1 MLVSSTN
8 EFQAFMFEQLHFLPE
23 MNGNYTCYSDR
34 EHPEGGYC
42 CIYCREGCYQLG
54 IADYTIPE
62 DFSVSFRNPARQLR
76 FGVMLSGKTHFKLY
90 QKDAASFTPSS
101 FIVLEE
107 NIKGQQAWRAGDH
120 FHGLELTVSADF
132 IENVLY
138 PVFPDCV
145 SLSAFEAN
153 YTYKML
159 PAGVINLLN
168 QMHFLH
174 EKDALTPL
182 YLEGLILQCLALL
195 AEEFAENSSH
205 VIAPKSVPAGTLP
218 ATSVRTAINKAGQ
231 QHIPHGKVMHTIKV
245 SDTRTIT
252 LSTADLSAVHLA
264 HDILTEKYKNPPTV
278 HELSEQV
285 SLSMQ
290 KLNYAFLHEYDTT
303 ISDYIISLKME
314 YGAKL
319 LSETLL
325 GIDEIALQ
333 CGYHYPA
340 NFIRMFKKYYGVTP
354 LQFRK
359 FITR

>member
-1 MLVSSTN
+1 M
-8 EFQAFMFEQLHFLPE
+8 
-23 MNGNYTCYSDR
+23 
-34 EHPEGGYC
+34 
-42 CIYCREGCYQLG
+42 
-54 IADYTIPE
+54 
-62 DFSVSFRNPARQLR
+62 
-76 FGVMLSGKTHFKLY
+76 
-90 QKDAASFTPSS
+90 
-101 FIVLEE
+101 
-107 NIKGQQAWRAGDH
+107 
-120 FHGLELTVSADF
+120 
-132 IENVLY
+132 
-138 PVFPDCV
+138 
-145 SLSAFEAN
+145 
-153 YTYKML
+153 
-159 PAGVINLLN
+159 INLLN

-195 AEEFAENSSH
+195 AEEFEENSSH

-231 QHIPHGKVMHTIKV
+231 QHIPHAKVMRTIKV

-264 HDILTEKYKNPPTV
+264 HDILTEQYKNPPTV

>member
-1 MLVSSTN
+1 MLVSSTD

-23 MNGNYTCYSDR
+23 VNGNYTCYSDR
-34 EHPEGGYC
+34 EHPESGYC
-42 CIYCREGCYQLG
+42 CIYCREGYYQLG

-76 FGVMLSGKTHFKLY
+76 FGMMLSGKTHFKLY

-132 IENVLY
+132 VENILH

-145 SLSAFEAN
+145 SLSAFETN

-159 PAGVINLLN
+159 PTGVINLLN

-174 EKDALTPL
+174 EKDTLTPL

-195 AEEFAENSSH
+195 AEEFTEISSH
-205 VIAPKSVPAGTLP
+205 VIA
-218 ATSVRTAINKAGQ
+218 
-231 QHIPHGKVMHTIKV
+231 HTIKV

-264 HDILTEKYKNPPTV
+264 HDILTEQYKNPPTV

>member
-1 MLVSSTN
+1 M
-8 EFQAFMFEQLHFLPE
+8 
-23 MNGNYTCYSDR
+23 
-34 EHPEGGYC
+34 
-42 CIYCREGCYQLG
+42 
-54 IADYTIPE
+54 
-62 DFSVSFRNPARQLR
+62 
-76 FGVMLSGKTHFKLY
+76 
-90 QKDAASFTPSS
+90 
-101 FIVLEE
+101 LEE

-132 IENVLY
+132 VENILH

-145 SLSAFEAN
+145 SLSAFETN

-159 PAGVINLLN
+159 PTGVINLLN

-174 EKDALTPL
+174 EKDTLTPL

-195 AEEFAENSSH
+195 AEEFTEISSH
-205 VIAPKSVPAGTLP
+205 VIA
-218 ATSVRTAINKAGQ
+218 
-231 QHIPHGKVMHTIKV
+231 HTIKV

>member
-1 MLVSSTN
+1 M
-8 EFQAFMFEQLHFLPE
+8 
-23 MNGNYTCYSDR
+23 
-34 EHPEGGYC
+34 
-42 CIYCREGCYQLG
+42 
-54 IADYTIPE
+54 
-62 DFSVSFRNPARQLR
+62 
-76 FGVMLSGKTHFKLY
+76 
-90 QKDAASFTPSS
+90 
-101 FIVLEE
+101 LEE

-132 IENVLY
+132 VENILH

-145 SLSAFEAN
+145 SLSAFETN

-159 PAGVINLLN
+159 PAGVLNLLN

-264 HDILTEKYKNPPTV
+264 HDILTEQYKNPPTV

>member
-1 MLVSSTN
+1 MLVSSTD
-8 EFQAFMFEQLHFLPE
+8 EFQAFMFKQLHFLPE
-23 MNGNYTCYSDR
+23 MKGNYTCYSDKA
-34 EHPEGGYC
+34 HPEGGYC
-42 CIYCREGCYQLG
+42 CIYCRDGYYQLG

-76 FGVMLSGKTHFKLY
+76 FGMMLSGKTHFKLY
-90 QKDAASFTPSS
+90 QQNAASFTPSS
-101 FIVLEE
+101 FVVLEE

-132 IENVLY
+132 IENILH

-159 PAGVINLLN
+159 PADVINLLN

-195 AEEFAENSSH
+195 AEEFEENSS
-205 VIAPKSVPAGTLP
+205 PM
-218 ATSVRTAINKAGQ
+218 TAVQTAMNNAGQ
-231 QHIPHGKVMHTIKV
+231 QHIPRGTVMHTIKV

-264 HDILTEKYKNPPTV
+264 HDILTEQYKNPPTV

-303 ISDYIISLKME
+303 ISDYILSLKMG

-325 GIDEIALQ
+325 GVDEIALQ

>member
-1 MLVSSTN
+1 MLVSSTD
-8 EFQAFMFEQLHFLPE
+8 EFQAFMFKQLHFSPDVKD
-23 MNGNYTCYSDR
+23 NYTCYSDR
-34 EHPEGGYC
+34 DHPESGYC
-42 CIYCREGCYQLG
+42 CIYCREGYYQLG

-62 DFSVSFRNPARQLR
+62 DFSVSFQNPARQLR
-76 FGVMLSGKTHFKLY
+76 FGMMLSGKTHFKLY
-90 QKDAASFTPSS
+90 QQNAASFTPSS

-120 FHGLELTVSADF
+120 FHGLELTVSVDF
-132 IENVLY
+132 IENILH

-145 SLSAFEAN
+145 SLSAFETN

-195 AEEFAENSSH
+195 AETS
-205 VIAPKSVPAGTLP
+205 APL
-218 ATSVRTAINKAGQ
+218 TAVQTAMNKADQ
-231 QHIPHGKVMHTIKV
+231 QHIPRGTVMHTIKI
-245 SDTRTIT
+245 SDTRTLT

-264 HDILTEKYKNPPTV
+264 HDILTEQYKNPPTV

-303 ISDYIISLKME
+303 ISDYILSLKME

-325 GIDEIALQ
+325 GVDEIASQ

-354 LQFRK
+354 LRFRK

>member
-1 MLVSSTN
+1 MLVSSTD
-8 EFQAFMFEQLHFLPE
+8 EFQAFMFRQLHFSPDVK
-23 MNGNYTCYSDR
+23 GNYTCYSDR
-34 EHPEGGYC
+34 DHPESGYC
-42 CIYCREGCYQLG
+42 CIYCREWYYQLG

-62 DFSVSFRNPARQLR
+62 DFSVSFQNPARQLR
-76 FGVMLSGKTHFKLY
+76 FGMMLSGKTHFKLY
-90 QKDAASFTPSS
+90 QQDAASFTPSS

-107 NIKGQQAWRAGDH
+107 NIKGQQAWCAGDH

-132 IENVLY
+132 VENILH

-145 SLSAFEAN
+145 SLSAFETN

-159 PAGVINLLN
+159 PAGVLNLLN

-195 AEEFAENSSH
+195 AETS
-205 VIAPKSVPAGTLP
+205 APL
-218 ATSVRTAINKAGQ
+218 TAVQTAMNKADQ
-231 QHIPHGKVMHTIKV
+231 QHIPRGTVMHTIKV

-264 HDILTEKYKNPPTV
+264 HDILTEQYKNPPTI

>member
-138 PVFPDCV
+138 PVFLTV
-145 SLSAFEAN
+145 SVCPRLRQ
-153 YTYKML
+153 
-159 PAGVINLLN
+159 I
-168 QMHFLH
+168 
-174 EKDALTPL
+174 
-182 YLEGLILQCLALL
+182 
-195 AEEFAENSSH
+195 
-205 VIAPKSVPAGTLP
+205 
-218 ATSVRTAINKAGQ
+218 
-231 QHIPHGKVMHTIKV
+231 IPIKC
-245 SDTRTIT
+245 S
-252 LSTADLSAVHLA
+252 
-264 HDILTEKYKNPPTV
+264 PP
-278 HELSEQV
+278 E
-285 SLSMQ
+285 
-290 KLNYAFLHEYDTT
+290 
-303 ISDYIISLKME
+303 
-314 YGAKL
+314 
-319 LSETLL
+319 
-325 GIDEIALQ
+325 
-333 CGYHYPA
+333 
-340 NFIRMFKKYYGVTP
+340 
-354 LQFRK
+354 
-359 FITR
+359 

>member
-1 MLVSSTN
+1 MLVSSTD
-8 EFQAFMFEQLHFLPE
+8 EFQAFMFRQLHFSPDVK
-23 MNGNYTCYSDR
+23 GNYTCYSDR
-34 EHPEGGYC
+34 DHPESGYC
-42 CIYCREGCYQLG
+42 CIYCRDGYYQLG

-62 DFSVSFRNPARQLR
+62 DFSVSFQNPARQLR
-76 FGVMLSGKTHFKLY
+76 FGMMLSGKTHFKLY

-132 IENVLY
+132 IENILH

-145 SLSAFEAN
+145 SLSVFETN

-195 AEEFAENSSH
+195 AEEFEENSSPMAA
-205 VIAPKSVPAGTLP
+205 VQ
-218 ATSVRTAINKAGQ
+218 TAMNKADH
-231 QHIPHGKVMHTIKV
+231 QHIPRSTIMRTIKV

-264 HDILTEKYKNPPTV
+264 HDILTEQYKNPPTV

-303 ISDYIISLKME
+303 ISDYILSLKMG

-325 GIDEIALQ
+325 GVDEIALQ

>member
-1 MLVSSTN
+1 MLVSSTD
-8 EFQAFMFEQLHFLPE
+8 EFQAFMFRQLHFSPDVKD
-23 MNGNYTCYSDR
+23 NYTCYSDR
-34 EHPEGGYC
+34 EHPESGYC
-42 CIYCREGCYQLG
+42 CIYCRDGYYQLG
-54 IADYTIPE
+54 IADYTILE
-62 DFSVSFRNPARQLR
+62 DFSVSFQNPARQLR
-76 FGVMLSGKTHFKLY
+76 FGMMLSGKTHFKLY
-90 QKDAASFTPSS
+90 QKDVASFTPSS

-107 NIKGQQAWRAGDH
+107 NIKGQQAWRTGDH

-132 IENVLY
+132 IENVLH

-145 SLSAFEAN
+145 SLSAFETN

-195 AEEFAENSSH
+195 AEEFEENSS
-205 VIAPKSVPAGTLP
+205 PM
-218 ATSVRTAINKAGQ
+218 TAVQTAMNNAGQ
-231 QHIPHGKVMHTIKV
+231 QHIPRSTIKV

-303 ISDYIISLKME
+303 ISDYILSLKMG

-325 GIDEIALQ
+325 GVDEIALQ